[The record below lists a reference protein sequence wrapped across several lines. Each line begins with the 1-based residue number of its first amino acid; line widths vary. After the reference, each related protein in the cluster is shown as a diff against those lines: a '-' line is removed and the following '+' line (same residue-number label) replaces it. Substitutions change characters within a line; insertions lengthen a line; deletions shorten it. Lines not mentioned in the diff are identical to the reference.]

1 MKEKFTEEQKEEIRK
16 KRAEGAKIMSLA
28 VEYDTSISTIARI
41 INPEYAE
48 SIRKHQ
54 NARYHR
60 QKEELRKMR
69 EELEAV
75 RGNEEKRE

>member
-16 KRAEGAKIMSLA
+16 KRDEGATVMSLA
-28 VEYDTSISTIARI
+28 VEYATSISTIARI
-41 INPEYAE
+41 TNPEYAE

-60 QKEELRKMR
+60 QKEEIRKMR
-69 EELEAV
+69 EELEAI
-75 RGNEEKRE
+75 RGNEEKKE

>member
-41 INPEYAE
+41 TNPEYAE

-60 QKEELRKMR
+60 QKEEFKKMKS
-69 EELEAV
+69 ELEAM